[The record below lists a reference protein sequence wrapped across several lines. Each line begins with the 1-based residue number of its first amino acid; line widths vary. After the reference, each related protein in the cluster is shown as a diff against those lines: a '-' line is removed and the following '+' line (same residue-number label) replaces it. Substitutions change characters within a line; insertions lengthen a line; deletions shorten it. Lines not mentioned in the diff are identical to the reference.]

1 MHRTSNAFSVLQ
13 ATAAIVAMTII
24 LWSVGLPS
32 FRIAEAANVTSFSD
46 TLSTSE
52 PGVVADHEIEFTTPS
67 GLANNQSIVVDFSD
81 GPFVINAVTFNDID
95 VSTTSGSFTL
105 AANCAGSE
113 MASAA
118 FSGTTLTITMCSGDG
133 GLIAP
138 NGTTTILIGENA
150 GGTDQLTNPALGVYD
165 IGIAIGTGPVDSGE
179 TSVAIVNVVTVTAS
193 VDTFFTFS
201 VNGLAAGQAVN
212 GTTTGGATTGT
223 QIPLG
228 VLDPSTNVAST
239 AAQELII
246 ETNARNGFTVTVQ
259 ADGQLRSS
267 NLADIDGFSN
277 GSYAT
282 TPIPWAAPTASMGT
296 ESSYGHWGI
305 TSNDT
310 DYFASGQYVSAST
323 TPVEIWTNPGPTN
336 GTTAGVGLARIG
348 YTVQVSELQEAA
360 TDYQAILTYV
370 ATPVF

>member
-13 ATAAIVAMTII
+13 ATAAIVTMAII
-24 LWSVGLPS
+24 LWSIGLPS
-32 FRIAEAANVTSFSD
+32 FRIAEAANVASFSD

-52 PGVVADHEIEFTTPS
+52 PGVVADHTIVFTTPT
-67 GLANNQSIVVDFSD
+67 GVANNQTIVLTFGD
-81 GPFVINAVTFNDID
+81 GPFGINAVTFNDIS

-105 AANCAGSE
+105 AANCGGSQ
-113 MASAA
+113 MAAA
-118 FSGTTLTITMCSGDG
+118 SFSGTTLTIEMCVGDG

-138 NGTTTILIGENA
+138 NGTTTIEIGTNA
-150 GGTDQLTNPALGVYD
+150 GGTDQLTNPVAGVYD
-165 IGIAIGTGPVDSGE
+165 IGITAGASDSGE
-179 TSVAIVNVVTVTAS
+179 TSVAIVPVVVVSAS

-201 VNGLAAGQAVN
+201 VNGLAAGQTVN

-223 QIPLG
+223 SIPLG
-228 VLDPSTNVAST
+228 VLDPATNVAST
-239 AAQELII
+239 AAQELVI

-282 TPIPWAAPTASMGT
+282 TPIPWANPTASMGSENT
-296 ESSYGHWGI
+296 YGHWGI

-323 TPVEIWTNPGPTN
+323 TPVEVWTNTGPTN
-336 GTTAGVGLARIG
+336 GTLAGVGLARVG

>member
-13 ATAAIVAMTII
+13 ATAAIVTMAII

-52 PGVVADHEIEFTTPS
+52 PGVVADHTIVFTTPTGVTNTQTVTVS
-67 GLANNQSIVVDFSD
+67 FAD
-81 GPFVINAVTFNDID
+81 GPFVINSVTFNDIS
-95 VSTTSGSFTL
+95 VSTSSGSFTL
-105 AANCAGSE
+105 AANCGGSE
-113 MASAA
+113 MAAA
-118 FSGTTLTITMCSGDG
+118 SFSGTTLTIEMCSGDG

-138 NGTTTILIGENA
+138 NGTTTIEIGTNA
-150 GGTDQLTNPALGVYD
+150 GGTDQLTNPAVGVYD
-165 IGIAIGTGPVDSGE
+165 IALTAGPSDSGE
-179 TSVAIVNVVTVTAS
+179 TSVAIVAVVTVTAS

-201 VNGLAAGQAVN
+201 VNGLAAGQTVN

-228 VLDPSTNVAST
+228 VLDPSTDVAST
-239 AAQELII
+239 AAQELVI

-259 ADGQLRSS
+259 ADGQLSSS
-267 NLADIDGFSN
+267 NSADIDGFSN

-305 TSNDT
+305 TSNDS

-323 TPVEIWTNPGPTN
+323 TPVEIWTNTGPTN
-336 GTTAGVGLARIG
+336 GTLAGVGLARVG

-360 TDYQAILTYV
+360 NDYQAILTYV